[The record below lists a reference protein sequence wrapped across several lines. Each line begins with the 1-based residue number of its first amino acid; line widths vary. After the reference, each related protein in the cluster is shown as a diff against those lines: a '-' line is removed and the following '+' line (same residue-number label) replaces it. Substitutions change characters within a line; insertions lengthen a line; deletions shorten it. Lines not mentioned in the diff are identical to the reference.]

1 MNKVCLIGRIT
12 KDPEIR
18 YTANNIAVAT
28 FSLAINRT
36 YKNANGEY
44 DADFIN
50 CIAFRNT
57 ADLLGKYVHKG
68 DQLGI
73 EGHIQTRNYD
83 DKDGKKVYVTEVV
96 VDSLDFLQNK
106 REEKNEPKA
115 TETATETATQAA
127 TEVDPYKDFGE
138 AIEIS
143 DDDLPF

>member
-18 YTANNIAVAT
+18 YTTNNIAVAT

-36 YKNANGEY
+36 YKNANGGY

-73 EGHIQTRNYD
+73 DGHIQTRNYD
-83 DKDGKKVYVTEVV
+83 DKDGKKVYVTEIV
-96 VDSLDFLQNK
+96 VDSLDFTGNK
-106 REEKNEPKA
+106 KEQTNEPKQVEQPV
-115 TETATETATQAA
+115 T
-127 TEVDPYKDFGE
+127 DPYKDFGE

-143 DDDLPF
+143 DEDLPF

>member
-18 YTANNIAVAT
+18 YTANNVAVAT

-57 ADLLGKYVHKG
+57 ADLLGKYVYKG

-106 REEKNEPKA
+106 REEKNEPKQVEQPV
-115 TETATETATQAA
+115 T
-127 TEVDPYKDFGE
+127 DPYKDFGE

>member
-57 ADLLGKYVHKG
+57 ADLLGKYVYKG
-68 DQLGI
+68 DKLGI

-83 DKDGKKVYVTEVV
+83 DKDGKKVYVTEIV
-96 VDSLDFLQNK
+96 VDSLDFTGNK
-106 REEKNEPKA
+106 KEQTNEPKQVEQPV
-115 TETATETATQAA
+115 T
-127 TEVDPYKDFGE
+127 DPYKDFGE

-143 DDDLPF
+143 DEDLPF

>member
-1 MNKVCLIGRIT
+1 MNKVCLTGRIT

-18 YTANNIAVAT
+18 YTTNNIAVAT
-28 FSLAINRT
+28 FSLAVNRNF
-36 YKNANGEY
+36 KNANGEY

-106 REEKNEPKA
+106 REEKNEPVV
-115 TETATETATQAA
+115 ETPA
-127 TEVDPYKDFGE
+127 VDPYKDFGE
-138 AIEIS
+138 IVEN
-143 DDDLPF
+143 DDNFELPF

>member
-1 MNKVCLIGRIT
+1 MNKVCLTGRIT

-28 FSLAINRT
+28 FSLAVNRNF
-36 YKNANGEY
+36 KNADGNY

-50 CIAFRNT
+50 CVAFRNT
-57 ADLLGKYVHKG
+57 AELLGKYVHKG

-83 DKDGKKVYVTEVV
+83 DKDGKKVYITEVM
-96 VDSLDFLQNK
+96 VDSLDFLQSKKEQTNELK
-106 REEKNEPKA
+106 EVEKEQPV
-115 TETATETATQAA
+115 ES
-127 TEVDPYKDFGE
+127 DPYKDFGE

>member
-36 YKNANGEY
+36 YKNADGGY

-83 DKDGKKVYVTEVV
+83 DKDGKKVYVTEIV
-96 VDSLDFLQNK
+96 VDSLDFTGNK
-106 REEKNEPKA
+106 KNE
-115 TETATETATQAA
+115 TTQTATQE
-127 TEVDPYKDFGE
+127 TTQNDPYKDFGE

>member
-83 DKDGKKVYVTEVV
+83 DKDGKKVYVTEIV
-96 VDSLDFLQNK
+96 VDSLDFTGNK
-106 REEKNEPKA
+106 KEQTNEPKQVEQPV
-115 TETATETATQAA
+115 T
-127 TEVDPYKDFGE
+127 DPYKDFGE
-138 AIEIS
+138 IVEN
-143 DDDLPF
+143 DDNFELPF

>member
-18 YTANNIAVAT
+18 YTANNVAVAT

-36 YKNANGEY
+36 YKNANGGY

-83 DKDGKKVYVTEVV
+83 DKDGKKVYVTEIV
-96 VDSLDFLQNK
+96 VDSLDFTGNK
-106 REEKNEPKA
+106 KEQTNEPKQVEQPV
-115 TETATETATQAA
+115 T
-127 TEVDPYKDFGE
+127 DPYKDFGE

-143 DDDLPF
+143 DEDLPF

>member
-18 YTANNIAVAT
+18 YTTNNIAVAT

-106 REEKNEPKA
+106 REEKNEPVV
-115 TETATETATQAA
+115 ETPVT
-127 TEVDPYKDFGE
+127 DPYKDFGE

>member
-18 YTANNIAVAT
+18 YTANNVAVAT

-73 EGHIQTRNYD
+73 QGHIQTRNYD

-96 VDSLDFLQNK
+96 VDSLYFLQDK
-106 REEKNEPKA
+106 REEKNEEKPVQN
-115 TETATETATQAA
+115 EEP
-127 TEVDPYKDFGE
+127 VNDPYKDFGE

-143 DDDLPF
+143 DEDLPF

>member
-36 YKNANGEY
+36 YKNTDGGY

-68 DQLGI
+68 DQLGV
-73 EGHIQTRNYD
+73 EWHIQTRNYD
-83 DKDGKKVYVTEVV
+83 DKDGKKIYVTEVI
-96 VDSLDFLQNK
+96 VDSLDFTGNK
-106 REEKNEPKA
+106 KEQANEPKQVEQPV
-115 TETATETATQAA
+115 T
-127 TEVDPYKDFGE
+127 DPYKDFGE
-138 AIEIS
+138 IVEN
-143 DDDLPF
+143 DDSLELPF

>member
-18 YTANNIAVAT
+18 YTANNVAVAT

-36 YKNANGEY
+36 YKNADGEY
-44 DADFIN
+44 EADFIN
-50 CIAFRNT
+50 CVAFRNT
-57 ADLLGKYVHKG
+57 ADLLGKYVYKG

-83 DKDGKKVYVTEVV
+83 DKDGKKVYVTEIV

-106 REEKNEPKA
+106 REEKNEPVV
-115 TETATETATQAA
+115 ETPT
-127 TEVDPYKDFGE
+127 VDPYKDFGE

>member
-18 YTANNIAVAT
+18 YTANNVVVAT

-68 DQLGI
+68 DQLGV

-83 DKDGKKVYVTEVV
+83 DKDGKKVYVTEIV
-96 VDSLDFLQNK
+96 VDSLDFTGNK
-106 REEKNEPKA
+106 KEQTNEPKQIEQPV
-115 TETATETATQAA
+115 T
-127 TEVDPYKDFGE
+127 DPYKDFGE
-138 AIEIS
+138 AIEI
-143 DDDLPF
+143 DDSELPF

>member
-1 MNKVCLIGRIT
+1 MNKLCLIGRIT

-36 YKNANGEY
+36 YKNADGGY

-83 DKDGKKVYVTEVV
+83 DKDGKKVYVTEIV
-96 VDSLDFLQNK
+96 VDSLDFTGNK
-106 REEKNEPKA
+106 KS
-115 TETATETATQAA
+115 ETTQTATQE
-127 TEVDPYKDFGE
+127 TTQNDPYKDFGE